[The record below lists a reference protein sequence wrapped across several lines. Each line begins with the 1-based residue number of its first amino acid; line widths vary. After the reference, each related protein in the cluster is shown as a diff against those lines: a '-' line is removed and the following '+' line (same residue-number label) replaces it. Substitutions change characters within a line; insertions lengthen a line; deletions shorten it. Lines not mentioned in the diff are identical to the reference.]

1 MVYPKPIGY
10 LPREGLEDNIGEVML
25 KSSAEGEGEDEEE

>member
-10 LPREGLEDNIGEVML
+10 LPREGLEDNSGEVML
-25 KSSAEGEGEDEEE
+25 KSSVGGEEEE